1 MRWPYAAW
9 GADAVIAGHDHNY
22 ERISHDG
29 IPYFVNG
36 SGGKSLRAFGTIVAG
51 SEVRYNADYDA
62 MLIDGYAG
70 QLTFQFVNRLGQVID
85 THTIVPTRPGVVD
98 VWISDGDDDVEERTS
113 DGVLNFTST
122 DLEFGADG
130 IVDQTIGI
138 LFRNVP
144 VPQGATITSAYL
156 EFNVDEVD
164 IGTTDVVIRAEDA
177 DSAASFALVVNN
189 VTSRTTTS
197 ASVAWSIPAWG
208 VIGAAQQSPEL
219 AGVVQEVVDRGG
231 WSSGNNL
238 VFVIDGTGER
248 TAESYN
254 GSPGDAPRLHIE
266 YTITPNKA
274 PTAGF
279 TFVTSDLT
287 ATFTDTST
295 DGDGTVVSWA
305 WDFGDTNT
313 SILQDPVHVYVAAGT
328 FTVSLTVTDDDGATS
343 VPFDQS
349 VTVTAP
355 NNAPTAG
362 SRS

>member
-1 MRWPYAAW
+1 
-9 GADAVIAGHDHNY
+9 
-22 ERISHDG
+22 
-29 IPYFVNG
+29 
-36 SGGKSLRAFGTIVAG
+36 
-51 SEVRYNADYDA
+51 

-254 GSPGDAPRLHIE
+254 GSPGDAPGYTSNTPLHPIR
-266 YTITPNKA
+266 
-274 PTAGF
+274 
-279 TFVTSDLT
+279 
-287 ATFTDTST
+287 
-295 DGDGTVVSWA
+295 
-305 WDFGDTNT
+305 
-313 SILQDPVHVYVAAGT
+313 HRRR
-328 FTVSLTVTDDDGATS
+328 
-343 VPFDQS
+343 
-349 VTVTAP
+349 
-355 NNAPTAG
+355 G